1 MISKLNPLHGSFLLS
16 FSEFSLPNLKY
27 STSSKTLF
35 NAGTKTNKFLIYCN
49 TQIARN
55 GRNGDIKEAESIFYS
70 MPSKNIVSWTAML
83 TAYSQNRQL
92 KNARE
97 VFDKMPERSVASW
110 NAMLTAYMRNRVDIN
125 EIFSFFQL
133 MPERNPVSFAAMIT
147 SFVNAGRV
155 DMAEDLYNRTPM
167 VFREPVC
174 SNVLINGYLK
184 VGKLNDAVRVFD
196 GMVQKDIVSCSA
208 MIDGYSKNGR
218 VIEARELFDTMKER
232 NEVTWGAMIDGYMKV
247 CCFEDGFD
255 LFLRM
260 RREGDVRLE
269 PTILTIVL
277 EACGRFSKHQQ
288 GYQVHGLVSRLGFEF
303 DVFLGNSLITMY
315 SRFGCVNA
323 AKSVFDSMLRKDV
336 ISWNSLISGFVQA
349 GKLEEGY
356 ELFKRAPE
364 KDVVSWTAMI
374 TGFSEKGLTEICVE
388 LFKMIPEKDDVAW
401 TALISGFVNKWE
413 YEEAFRWFVKMLQS
427 AVRPNP
433 LTLSSM
439 LSASAG
445 MVMLNQGLQIHA
457 LVLKMDM
464 ELDLSIQTS
473 LISMYSKC
481 GSLDDAYRIFKFI
494 NYPNIVSFNAMITG
508 FAQNGYGEEAL
519 RLFHQLQNEGEQ
531 PNGITFLGV
540 LSACMHAGLVEE
552 GWNYFKSMKSLYN
565 IEPEPDHYTSMVD
578 ILGRAGL
585 LDEAVS
591 LIYSMPFKTHSG
603 VWGALLGASK
613 THLRLDLA
621 KLAAEKILDLEP
633 SSAAPYVVLSD
644 LYCIVGKKKDEERVR
659 LAKKLKRIK
668 KIPGCSWVLLKN
680 NIGLFLSGDQSH
692 LNFDEIGCTLWT
704 IMDDTKQVSCIDH
717 DLLSL

>member
-1 MISKLNPLHGSFLLS
+1 MLAKPNPFSKFALS
-16 FSEFSLPNLKY
+16 NLKY
-27 STSSKTLF
+27 STSSNTLYSTS
-35 NAGTKTNKFLIYCN
+35 TKTNKFLIYCN
-49 TQIARN
+49 TQIAEN
-55 GRNGDIKEAESIFYS
+55 GRNGNIKEAESIFYN
-70 MPSKNIVSWTAML
+70 MPTKNIITWTAML
-83 TAYSQNRQL
+83 TAYSQNKQI
-92 KNARE
+92 KKARKL
-97 VFDKMPERSVASW
+97 FDEMPERSVASW
-110 NAMLTAYMRNRVDIN
+110 NAMLTGYMRNRVEID
-125 EIFSFFQL
+125 EIFRFFEAF
-133 MPERNPVSFAAMIT
+133 PERNAVSFAAMIT
-147 SFVNAGRV
+147 GFVNAERV
-155 DMAEDLYNRTPM
+155 DMAENLYVRTPM

-184 VGKLNDAVRVFD
+184 VGNLDYAIRVFD
-196 GMVQKDIVSCSA
+196 GMVKKDIVSCSA
-208 MIDGYSKNGR
+208 LIDGYSKNGR
-218 VIEARELFDTMKER
+218 VIEARGLFDTMKER
-232 NEVTWGAMIDGYMKV
+232 NEVTWGAMIDGYMKN

-260 RREGDVRLE
+260 RRQSDVRLQ
-269 PTILTIVL
+269 PTMLTIVL
-277 EACGRFSKHQQ
+277 EACGRFSRHRQ

-315 SRFGCVNA
+315 SRFGCVDA

-336 ISWNSLISGFVQA
+336 ISWNSLISAFVQA
-349 GKLEEGY
+349 GNLEEGY

-374 TGFSEKGLTEICVE
+374 TGFSEKGLTEKCVD

-401 TALISGFVNKWE
+401 TALISSFVNKGE
-413 YEEAFRWFVKMLQS
+413 YEEAFRWFIKMLRS
-427 AVRPNP
+427 SVRPNP

-445 MVMLNQGLQIHA
+445 MAMLNQGLQIHA
-457 LVLKMDM
+457 RVLKMDM
-464 ELDLSIQTS
+464 EFNLSIQSS

-494 NYPNIVSFNAMITG
+494 NFPNIVSFNAMITG
-508 FAQNGYGEEAL
+508 FAQNGYAKEAL
-519 RLFHQLQNEGEQ
+519 KLFHQLQNEGEQ
-531 PNGITFLGV
+531 PNSITFLGV

-552 GWNYFKSMKSLYN
+552 GWNYFKSMRSLYN

-585 LDEAVS
+585 LDEAVN
-591 LIYSMPFKTHSG
+591 LINSMPCKTHSG
-603 VWGALLGASK
+603 VWGALLSASK

-621 KLAAEKILDLEP
+621 KLAAQRISDLEP

-644 LYCIVGKKKDEERVR
+644 LYCIVGKKNDEEQIR

-692 LNFDEIGCTLWT
+692 LNFEEISCTLWT
-704 IMDDTKQVSCIDH
+704 IMDEMKQLSCIDH
-717 DLLSL
+717 DLLPL

>member
-1 MISKLNPLHGSFLLS
+1 MVAKPKRLTQG
-16 FSEFSLPNLKY
+16 FSLSNLKY
-27 STSSKTLF
+27 STSSKTLLS
-35 NAGTKTNKFLIYCN
+35 AGTKTNQFLIHCN
-49 TQIARN
+49 NQIAQN
-55 GRNGDIKEAESIFYS
+55 GRNGNIEEAESIFNR
-70 MPSKNIVSWTAML
+70 MPTKNIVSWTAML
-83 TAYSQNRQL
+83 TAYYQNGKL

-97 VFDKMPERSVASW
+97 VFDKMPEKSVASW
-110 NAMLTAYMRNRVDIN
+110 NAMLTAYMRNRVEISDIYG
-125 EIFSFFQL
+125 FFKL
-133 MPERNPVSFAAMIT
+133 MPERNAVSFAVMIT
-147 SFVNAGRV
+147 GFVNAGRF
-155 DMAEDLYNRTPM
+155 DMAENLYCRTPM

-184 VGKLNDAVRVFD
+184 VGKLDDAGRVFD
-196 GMVQKDIVSCSA
+196 SMVRKNIVSCSA

-232 NEVTWGAMIDGYMKV
+232 NEVTWGAMIHGYMKV

-277 EACGRFSKHQQ
+277 EACGRFRKQQQ
-288 GYQVHGLVSRLGFEF
+288 GYEVHGLVCRLGFEY

-315 SRFGCVNA
+315 SRFGCVDA
-323 AKSVFDSMLRKDV
+323 AKGVFDSMLRKDV
-336 ISWNSLISGFVQA
+336 ISWNSLITAFVQA
-349 GKLEEGY
+349 GNLEEGY

-388 LFKMIPEKDDVAW
+388 LFNMIPEKDDVAW
-401 TALISGFVNKWE
+401 TALISSFVNKEE
-413 YEEAFRWFVKMLQS
+413 YEEAFRWSIKMLQS
-427 AVRPNP
+427 AVRPNH
-433 LTLSSM
+433 LTLSCM

-445 MVMLNQGLQIHA
+445 MALLNQGLQIHA
-457 LVLKMDM
+457 LLLKMDM
-464 ELDLSIQTS
+464 EFDLFIQSS

-481 GSLDDAYRIFKFI
+481 GSLDDAHRIFKFVTS
-494 NYPNIVSFNAMITG
+494 PNIVSFNAMITG
-508 FAQNGYGEEAL
+508 FAQNGYAKEAL
-519 RLFHQLQNEGEQ
+519 TLFHQLLNEGEQ

-540 LSACMHAGLVEE
+540 LSACMHAGLIEE
-552 GWNYFKSMKSLYN
+552 GWNYFKSMRSLYN

-585 LDEAVS
+585 LDEAVG
-591 LIYSMPFKTHSG
+591 LINSMPFKTHSG
-603 VWGALLGASK
+603 VWGALLCASK

-621 KLAAEKILDLEP
+621 KLAAQRILDLEP
-633 SSAAPYVVLSD
+633 SNAAPYIVLSG
-644 LYCIVGKKKDEERVR
+644 LYCIVGKKKDEEQVR

-680 NIGLFLSGDQSH
+680 NIGVFLSGDQSH
-692 LNFDEIGCTLWT
+692 LNFEEISCTLWT
-704 IMDDTKQVSCIDH
+704 IMDDTKQLSCIDH
-717 DLLSL
+717 DLLPL

>member
-1 MISKLNPLHGSFLLS
+1 MVTKPNPLHVRLILS
-16 FSEFSLPNLKY
+16 FSEFSLSNLKY

-49 TQIARN
+49 TQIAEN
-55 GRNGDIKEAESIFYS
+55 GRNGNIKEAESIFYR
-70 MPSKNIVSWTAML
+70 MPTKNIISWTAML

-97 VFDKMPERSVASW
+97 VFDKMPERTVASW
-110 NAMLTAYMRNRVDIN
+110 NAMLTAYMKNRVEIN
-125 EIFSFFQL
+125 ETFSFFQL
-133 MPERNPVSFAAMIT
+133 MPERNSVSFAAMIT
-147 SFVNAGRV
+147 GFVNAGRF
-155 DMAEDLYNRTPM
+155 DMAENLYCRTPM

-184 VGKLNDAVRVFD
+184 VGRLDDAVRAFD
-196 GMVQKDIVSCSA
+196 GMVRKDIVSCSA

-260 RREGDVRLE
+260 RREDDVRLA
-269 PTILTIVL
+269 PTILTIIL

-315 SRFGCVNA
+315 ARFGCVDA
-323 AKSVFDSMLRKDV
+323 AKGVFDSMLRKDV
-336 ISWNSLISGFVQA
+336 ISWNSLISAFVQA
-349 GKLEEGY
+349 GNLEEGY

-401 TALISGFVNKWE
+401 KALISSFVNKGE

-445 MVMLNQGLQIHA
+445 MAMLNQGLQIHA

-464 ELDLSIQTS
+464 ELDLSIQSS
-473 LISMYSKC
+473 LISMYSKS

-494 NYPNIVSFNAMITG
+494 NFPNIVSFNAMITG
-508 FAQNGYGEEAL
+508 FAQNGRGKEAL
-519 RLFHQLQNEGEQ
+519 MLFDQLQNEGEQ

-552 GWNYFKSMKSLYN
+552 GWNYFKSMRSLYN

-578 ILGRAGL
+578 ILGRAGF
-585 LDEAVS
+585 LDEAVN
-591 LIYSMPFKTHSG
+591 LINSMPFKTHSG
-603 VWGALLGASK
+603 VWGALLRASK
-613 THLRLDLA
+613 THLRIDLA
-621 KLAAEKILDLEP
+621 KLAAQRILDLEP

-644 LYCIVGKKKDEERVR
+644 LYCIVRQKKDEEQVR
-659 LAKKLKRIK
+659 LAKKMKRIK

-680 NIGLFLSGDQSH
+680 NIGLFLSGDQAH
-692 LNFDEIGCTLWT
+692 LNFEEISCTLWT
-704 IMDDTKQVSCIDH
+704 IMDDTKQLSCIEH
-717 DLLSL
+717 DLLPL

>member
-1 MISKLNPLHGSFLLS
+1 MIAKPNPFHFFLHLS
-16 FSEFSLPNLKY
+16 SSQLSLKY
-27 STSSKTLF
+27 STSSNTLS
-35 NAGTKTNKFLIYCN
+35 NSITKTNKFLIYCN
-49 TQIARN
+49 TKIAEN
-55 GRNGDIKEAESIFYS
+55 GRNGNIQEAEFIFNN
-70 MPSKNIVSWTAML
+70 MPMKNIVSWTAML
-83 TAYSQNRQL
+83 TAYSQNKKI

-97 VFDKMPERSVASW
+97 TFDKMPERSIASS
-110 NAMLTAYMRNRVDIN
+110 NAMLTAYMRNGVGVD
-125 EIFSFFQL
+125 EIFEFFK
-133 MPERNPVSFAAMIT
+133 MMTERNAVSFGAMIT
-147 SFVNAGRV
+147 GFVNAGRI
-155 DMAEDLYNRTPM
+155 DMAESLYYRTPM

-184 VGKLNDAVRVFD
+184 VGKLRDAVRVFD
-196 GMVQKDIVSCSA
+196 GMVRKDIVACSV
-208 MIDGYSKNGR
+208 MIDGYSKNGK

-247 CCFEDGFD
+247 CCFKEGFD
-255 LFLRM
+255 LFLRV

-277 EACGRFSKHQQ
+277 EACGRLSKHRQ

-303 DVFLGNSLITMY
+303 DVFLCNSLITMY
-315 SRFGCVNA
+315 SRFGCVDA

-336 ISWNSLISGFVQA
+336 ISWNSLISAFVQA
-349 GKLEEGY
+349 GNLEEGY
-356 ELFKRAPE
+356 EFFKRAPK

-374 TGFSEKGLTEICVE
+374 TGFSEKGLTEICVD

-401 TALISGFVNKWE
+401 TNLISCFVNKGE
-413 YEEAFRWFVKMLQS
+413 YEEAFKWFIKMIHS

-445 MVMLNQGLQIHA
+445 MAMLNQGLQIHA
-457 LVLKMDM
+457 LVWKMDM
-464 ELDLSIQTS
+464 ELDLSIQSS
-473 LISMYSKC
+473 LISMYSKS

-494 NYPNIVSFNAMITG
+494 NSPNIVCFNAMITG
-508 FAQNGYGEEAL
+508 FAQNGYCREAL
-519 RLFHQLQNEGEQ
+519 KLFDQLQNEGER

-540 LSACMHAGLVEE
+540 LSACMHVGLLEE
-552 GWNYFKSMKSLYN
+552 GWNYFKSMRSLYN

-591 LIYSMPFKTHSG
+591 LINSMPFKTHAG

-621 KLAAEKILDLEP
+621 KLAAQKILDLEP
-633 SSAAPYVVLSD
+633 SNAAPYVVLSD
-644 LYCIVGKKKDEERVR
+644 LYCVVGKKKDEEQVR

-668 KIPGCSWVLLKN
+668 KIPGCSWILLKN
-680 NIGLFLSGDQSH
+680 NIGIFLSGDQSH
-692 LNFDEIGCTLWT
+692 LNFEEISCTLWT
-704 IMDDTKQVSCIDH
+704 IMDYTKQLSCIDH
-717 DLLSL
+717 DLLPL